1 MRQRRSMGLA
11 SFGVVFFIGFAVL
24 LDLFFVSLMHD
35 YWFGRQPSYGIG
47 LLVLAGLNVVAAF
60 GAWRT
65 KTWGYVAA
73 IVLGL
78 FVLFATFAGIGLGG
92 DTIGGSVSV
101 FYTSTMIFTKL
112 LVVFFATSALVLQR
126 ADRS

>member
-1 MRQRRSMGLA
+1 
-11 SFGVVFFIGFAVL
+11 
-24 LDLFFVSLMHD
+24 MHD

-73 IVLGL
+73 IVLSL

-92 DTIGGSVSV
+92 DTIGSSVSV